1 MSSTPNH
8 TIGHVHL
15 KVRDVERSIA
25 FYTDVFDL
33 AVRERYDRFAFLS
46 WGDQHHD
53 LALQEVGSAAATPG
67 PGVGLY
73 HAAIEVD
80 SRNALA
86 EVAETLRDREVSV
99 SPVDHGIS
107 KALYFDDPDGNGLE
121 AYLDTRESND
131 RTEWNG
137 INQSFD
143 PTAL

>member
-1 MSSTPNH
+1 MSYGQYVRISVC
-8 TIGHVHL
+8 HVHL
-15 KVRDVERSIA
+15 KIRDIERSVA

-33 AVRERYDRFAFLS
+33 AARERYDRFAFLS
-46 WGDQHHD
+46 WGDQHRD
-53 LALQEVGSAAATPG
+53 VALQEVGSDATG

-73 HAAIEVD
+73 HAAIEVK
-80 SRNALA
+80 SRDALA
-86 EVAETLRDREVSV
+86 AVYKTLRELPV

-121 AYLDTRESND
+121 AYIDTHESND

-137 INQSFD
+137 RNERFD